1 MGSMFFSAAPLSAVS
16 QCTQITARR
25 CRAHYEG
32 DADAGE
38 SGTCGRCDTAISSDP
53 LMPFALCRRLLK
65 NEQHF
70 AAVVVE
76 FEYVARY
83 FVGCDLNQC
92 RFVCR
97 FGGA

>member
-25 CRAHYEG
+25 CRAHYVE

-38 SGTCGRCDTAISSDP
+38 SGTCGTR
-53 LMPFALCRRLLK
+53 LCRCLLK

-70 AAVVVE
+70 AAVVKE